1 MSQNHEALFYTVKD
15 MCEIIPTSR
24 TNLYRMIKSGVLQ
37 QPKRLTPRLVVW
49 YRKDIQNW
57 AKNYS
62 QLNDTTKSET
72 NKNTTTINKVDHK

>member
-24 TNLYRMIKSGVLQ
+24 TNLYRMINSGVLQ

-49 YRKDIQNW
+49 YRADIQDW
-57 AKNYS
+57 ANNYS
-62 QLNDTTKSET
+62 QLDSATRSDSR
-72 NKNTTTINKVDHK
+72 KNTIRNIKGDHE